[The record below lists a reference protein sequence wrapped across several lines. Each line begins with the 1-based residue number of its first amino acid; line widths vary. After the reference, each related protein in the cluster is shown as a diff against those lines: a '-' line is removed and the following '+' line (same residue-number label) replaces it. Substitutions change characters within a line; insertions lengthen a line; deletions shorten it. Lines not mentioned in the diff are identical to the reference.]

1 VIAGIL
7 LAAGSSTRFGSHKL
21 LHRLPDGTPMAV
33 AALRNLA
40 QGVDQVIVVV
50 RPGDTELMQLL
61 AQEKTQL
68 LPCANADQGMGA
80 SLACGVR
87 AAPDA
92 EGWIIAL
99 ADMPFVPGEIVSTL
113 TTRLK
118 AGDAIVA
125 PTYQGQ
131 RGHPVGFSRALY
143 PALSALTADQGAR
156 GILEQ
161 NAGHLSLIPNTD
173 PGVLRDI
180 DTPNDLL
187 TGLELSA
194 NSPI

>member
-1 VIAGIL
+1 MIAGIL
-7 LAAGSSTRFGSHKL
+7 LAAGNSTRFGSHKL
-21 LHRLPDGTPMAV
+21 LHPLPDGTPLAV

-40 QGVDQVIVVV
+40 QSVDEIIVVV
-50 RPGDTELMQLL
+50 RPGDAELMQLL
-61 AQEKTQL
+61 AREKVQV

-87 AAPDA
+87 AVPDA
-92 EGWIIAL
+92 AGWIIAL
-99 ADMPFVPGEIVSTL
+99 ADMPFVSGEIVSTL
-113 TTRLK
+113 ATRLQ

-125 PTYQGQ
+125 PTYLGQ
-131 RGHPVGFSRALY
+131 RGHPVGFSRAFY

-161 NAGHLSLIPNTD
+161 NACRLSLIPSTD

-180 DTPNDLL
+180 DTPNDL
-187 TGLELSA
+187 
-194 NSPI
+194 